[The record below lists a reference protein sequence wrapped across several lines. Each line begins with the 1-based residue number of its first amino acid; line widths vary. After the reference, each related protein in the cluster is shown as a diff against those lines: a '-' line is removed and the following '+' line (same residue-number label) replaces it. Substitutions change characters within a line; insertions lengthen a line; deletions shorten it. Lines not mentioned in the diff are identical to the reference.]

1 MSLSDESDVMLK
13 GRGSGR
19 GRGRDRGGGGVR
31 EEGGGW
37 HREEEAQEGPACPA
51 CALGAVL
58 APVSAAVLAAA
69 AILSSEED
77 DRLGR
82 LLSVPSVLLSPTPWK
97 GPGLLCGQ
105 RGKEPP
111 GPGPHLGPHLGPPGR
126 GCPCEMARRRR
137 TTRRGKRRRWQVVK
151 VQKCINACGAHRV

>member
-1 MSLSDESDVMLK
+1 MLK

-19 GRGRDRGGGGVR
+19 GRGRGGGGAR

-51 CALGAVL
+51 SALGAVL
-58 APVSAAVLAAA
+58 APVSAAVF
-69 AILSSEED
+69 LSSEED

-105 RGKEPP
+105 RGKEPGPRPGRGPRP
-111 GPGPHLGPHLGPPGR
+111 GPGPGPGR
-126 GCPCEMARRRR
+126 AEKSP
-137 TTRRGKRRRWQVVK
+137 RRGPAASESSWSWSWSLSERGCLGRSRPSE
-151 VQKCINACGAHRV
+151 